1 MKVKEL
7 IEFLEMYEPE
17 TELIAGSINSE
28 GLINKS
34 YLKVREHYPS
44 PREIES
50 IGEEMVLHFGCEC
63 LEQKPIMFDL
73 AEKTML
79 LRMLGID
86 IKETEAALIL
96 QALNLYDAKQNK
108 VNISDVSLLK
118 IQHLDFLEE
127 YKEENE

>member
-7 IEFLEMYEPE
+7 IEFLKKYEPE
-17 TELIAGSINSE
+17 TELISGTCNTDGIV
-28 GLINKS
+28 NKS
-34 YLKVREHYPS
+34 SLEVRPYYPS

-50 IGEEMVLHFGCEC
+50 IG
-63 LEQKPIMFDL
+63 EQKPIMFDL